1 MNYHL
6 NVLNDLHF
14 NANRQSSALGIHA
27 SRTLVRAGN
36 EAYEKC
42 ATAYRGDE
50 LYKVS
55 SWQDLGPNALK
66 NKAIFPLTLDV
77 EHAIEELP
85 DTERIA
91 WVPAWSLSHEKIRW
105 VPAAHCY
112 FGFPSGIKYVQGHTR
127 GLAAGPSLTFA
138 IYKGLAELIETLGTR
153 RWHLSSDTPP
163 EVDLPSFNDELFNSM
178 ASVHQEK
185 GRDLW
190 VFDISNH
197 LNLPFFV
204 FVAVS
209 YDPEQKTVLQGAAA
223 SHTPEKAIRSALLE
237 CTQMLPNLM
246 LSQQEQITSRSVAQK
261 LEPFQERGSKK
272 RTASFYE
279 GNVQA
284 SLSIHDLVQ
293 QLSRQDIEVIVKDLT
308 RAEVP
313 ISVARVMFHMNE

>member
-14 NANRQSSALGIHA
+14 NANRQSSALGTNP

-50 LYKVS
+50 GYKVS
-55 SWQDLGPNALK
+55 SWRDLAPDALK
-66 NKAIFPLTLDV
+66 NTTIFPLTLDE
-77 EHAIEELP
+77 EHDIDELP
-85 DTERIA
+85 DNEPIA
-91 WVPAWSLSHEKIRW
+91 WVPAWSLTHEKIRW
-105 VPAAHCY
+105 IPAAHCY
-112 FGFPSGIKYVQGHTR
+112 FGFPSGLKYVQGHTR

-153 RWHLSSDTPP
+153 RWRLSSDAPP
-163 EVDLPSFNDELFNSM
+163 EVNLSSFNDELFNTI
-178 ASVHQEK
+178 ASDHKEK
-185 GRDLW
+185 GRELW
-190 VFDISNH
+190 VLDISSH
-197 LNLPFFV
+197 LNLPFFA

-209 YDPEQKTVLQGAAA
+209 YGPKQKTVLQGTAA

-246 LSQQEQITSRSVAQK
+246 LSQQEQVASRSVAQK
-261 LEPFQERGSKK
+261 LEPFQERGSQK
-272 RTASFYE
+272 RTAGSYE
-279 GNVQA
+279 GNVQD
-284 SLSIHDLVQ
+284 SLSIYDLVQ
-293 QLSRQDIEVIVKDLT
+293 QLSGQNIEVIVKDLT
-308 RAEVP
+308 RVEVP